1 METVGLLCCFSVGLV
16 YNRNYNLTA
25 EPIKPCNLAR
35 CGLISNERYIFSVI

>member
-25 EPIKPCNLAR
+25 EPIKPCNHAR